1 MNLTQYT
8 PTLEMQ
14 HRKIEKLRDHY
25 SKLSL
30 HFLPHYRADSDMS
43 LFYGSTMMYSI
54 MRFIYTIY
62 DRLLVAK
69 DLVSKRVEQEL
80 IDRVYI

>member
-1 MNLTQYT
+1 
-8 PTLEMQ
+8 
-14 HRKIEKLRDHY
+14 
-25 SKLSL
+25 
-30 HFLPHYRADSDMS
+30 MS

-54 MRFIYTIY
+54 LRFIYTIY

-80 IDRVYI
+80 IDRVYLQKQYRDYFSEEDVDYIKTQLFTRFLIGVEMFLRNINSI